1 MIKKVSLTLIAI
13 LLVVSTGFCKGA
25 FIFKGLGG
33 GGQGALVYQDN
44 GFPKDGLTGG
54 FGLRGIVEFELGRLG
69 LLQYAPSLT
78 FWLTH
83 NDAREDDT
91 TNPAVYYQFDQREM
105 QVAINIGDL
114 KYMFNT
120 SKSFFKP
127 YAGISLLPCIL
138 INKHHDKWEKID
150 RITGKRVGAPHDEP
164 DTSPAI
170 GFNVLGG
177 VDFPIK
183 DRVIPFIE
191 VRFTATNEWSFK
203 TIGGMAL
210 WF

>member
-54 FGLRGIVEFELGRLG
+54 FGLRGIVEFEHGRLG
-69 LLQYAPSLT
+69 LFQYAPSLT
-78 FWLTH
+78 FWLTL
-83 NDAREDDT
+83 NDNLE
-91 TNPAVYYQFDQREM
+91 PAETGQSIQYDQREM
-105 QVAINIGDL
+105 QIAINIADV

-127 YAGISLLPCIL
+127 FAGISVLPCIL
-138 INKHHDKWEKID
+138 INKHHDKWQKINSD
-150 RITGKRVGAPHDEP
+150 GSDAGLPHDNP
-164 DTSPAI
+164 QTKLSV
-170 GFNVLGG
+170 GFNAFGG

-191 VRFTATNEWSFK
+191 VRFTATKEWAFK
-203 TIGGMAL
+203 TIGGMTL

>member
-54 FGLRGIVEFELGRLG
+54 FGLRGIVEFEFGRLG
-69 LLQYAPSLT
+69 LFQYAPSLT

-83 NDAREDDT
+83 NDDLE
-91 TNPAVYYQFDQREM
+91 PAETGQSIQYDQREM
-105 QVAINIGDL
+105 QIAINIADV

-127 YAGISLLPCIL
+127 FAGISVLPCIL
-138 INKHHDKWEKID
+138 INKHHDKWQKKNND
-150 RITGKRVGAPHDEP
+150 GSDAGAPHDEP
-164 DTSPAI
+164 DTYPSI
-170 GFNVLGG
+170 GFNVFGG

-191 VRFTATNEWSFK
+191 VRFTATKEWSFK
-203 TIGGMAL
+203 TIGGMTL

>member
-13 LLVVSTGFCKGA
+13 LLVVSNGFCKGA

-54 FGLRGIVEFELGRLG
+54 FGLRGIVEFEHGRLG
-69 LLQYAPSLT
+69 LFQYAPSLT
-78 FWLTH
+78 FWLTL
-83 NDAREDDT
+83 NDNLE
-91 TNPAVYYQFDQREM
+91 PAETGQSIQYDQREM
-105 QVAINIGDL
+105 QIAINIADV

-127 YAGISLLPCIL
+127 FAGISVLPCIL
-138 INKHHDKWEKID
+138 INKHHDKWQKENSD
-150 RITGKRVGAPHDEP
+150 GSNAGPEHDDP
-164 DTSPAI
+164 DTYPSI
-170 GFNVLGG
+170 GFNVFGG

-191 VRFTATNEWSFK
+191 VRFTATKEWAFK
-203 TIGGMAL
+203 TIGGMTL